1 MKGSLAFLAGM
12 LSVAAAAAPVFKADP
27 PKACEPCD
35 EWNLPQEPY
44 RIFGNTY
51 FVGTEGLS
59 SILIASADGLILL
72 DGGLPQSAP
81 LIIANIRALG
91 FKVEDIRLIVN
102 SHMHYDHAGGIAALQ
117 RVSGA
122 KVAASPA
129 GAHALEQ
136 GGPPEDDPQYT
147 FGREHNEFPKVPK
160 VRVLRDDEMLRVG
173 ELAITAHFTPGHTPG
188 GTSWTWRSCE
198 AANCLDLVYAD
209 SLNPVSAPDF
219 RFTGDGKQAS
229 RVEDFRRSIAR
240 VEALPCDVLL
250 APHPPL
256 FDMKNKIERRARE
269 PATNPFVD
277 AQACKAYAAKARR
290 NLDERIAQESASPN

>member
-1 MKGSLAFLAGM
+1 M
-12 LSVAAAAAPVFKADP
+12 LSVGGAATSVFKADP
-27 PKACEPCD
+27 PKACAPCD
-35 EWNLPQEPY
+35 EWNVPQEPY

-81 LIIANIRALG
+81 LIVANIRALG

-102 SHMHYDHAGGIAALQ
+102 SHMHYDHAGGIAAIQ

-147 FGREHNEFPKVPK
+147 FGREHNEFPPVPK
-160 VRVLRDDEMLRVG
+160 VRVLRDGETLRLG
-173 ELAITAHFTPGHTPG
+173 DLAITARFTPGHTPG

-219 RFTGDGKQAS
+219 RFTGDGKHAS
-229 RVEDFRRSIAR
+229 RVGDFRRSIAR

-269 PATNPFVD
+269 PGTNPFVD
-277 AQACKAYAAKARR
+277 TQACKSYAAKARR